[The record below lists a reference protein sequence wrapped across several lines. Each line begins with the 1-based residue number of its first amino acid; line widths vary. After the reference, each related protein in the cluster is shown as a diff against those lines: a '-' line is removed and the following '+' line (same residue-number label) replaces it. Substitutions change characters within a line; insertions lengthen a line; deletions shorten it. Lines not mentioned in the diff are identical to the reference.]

1 MHAPDTTGTSFDENG
16 PPDGMTPE
24 GDRLAWCFAG
34 PLIIATSLGLWA
46 AIGEGI
52 AVLIG

>member
-1 MHAPDTTGTSFDENG
+1 MHAPSIPGTGFEGNG
-16 PPDGMTPE
+16 LPDDAPPK
-24 GDRLAWCFAG
+24 GDRWEWCFAG
-34 PLIIATSLGLWA
+34 PLIVATSLGLWA